1 GCLDRS
7 LMCISGSSCTPS
19 QRTWT
24 TEPAHQPSAKTE
36 GTEKTLTALLP
47 QQQAHQV
54 HEARVQMS
62 HSDAPSRQ
70 FS

>member
-24 TEPAHQPSAKTE
+24 TDPAHQPSAKTE
-36 GTEKTLTALLP
+36 GTEKTLTYQPAWLCY
-47 QQQAHQV
+47 QATV
-54 HEARVQMS
+54 
-62 HSDAPSRQ
+62 DAGSTPSAIAQ
-70 FS
+70 L